1 MEDWLT
7 AVAGKVRV
15 HELAKELGV
24 RGKDLL
30 AHLKAEG
37 EFVKSA
43 SSVVNAPVAR
53 RVREFYRNKGADPAV
68 SASDVGPP
76 TIANLVNGGTTVA
89 DLISELGVSDAA
101 VMGYLRHLGAE
112 VRNPNSVTTPQFA
125 DQVRKRFDSSRDHG
139 SPGIQRDA
147 QSASKVNGRD
157 HRPESMKS
165 APEPKYAY
173 VYEPATDV
181 VHHRDYLNGYPDQT
195 LCGSQN
201 VKVRLSPI
209 VVVPHEVCPDCL
221 AKLPEYHA
229 KWWSDQFKSLSDELM
244 RLRADYQRLQA
255 RSDDQRKQ
263 ISRLQ
268 KKADGTKEASR
279 QGKPHSQTPKRNS
292 QQQRRNSQ
300 QQRNSGRPSAKVSKR
315 PPRSTPVPVKRE
327 PPRAPDPEVVR
338 RRVREMMAPPRPRT
352 EAEKRSDE
360 AARESMRSHKPSSW
374 RRGRSP
380 SSYG

>member
-24 RGKDLL
+24 RGNDLL

-125 DQVRKRFDSSRDHG
+125 DQVRKRFDSSRNHG
-139 SPGIQRDA
+139 SPEKQREA
-147 QSASKVNGRD
+147 QSASEEADGRS
-157 HRPESMKS
+157 RPPAVESTQS
-165 APEPKYAY
+165 LPEPTYAY

-181 VHHRDYLNGYPDQT
+181 VHHRDYLTGYPDQT
-195 LCGSQN
+195 LCGRDN
-201 VKVRLSPI
+201 VKVRLSPMA
-209 VVVPHEVCPDCL
+209 VVPQDACPGCL
-221 AKLPEYHA
+221 TKLPEYHA
-229 KWWSDQFKSLSDELM
+229 KWWSDQCKSVSAELVE
-244 RLRADYQRLQA
+244 LRAEHRRLQA
-255 RSDDQRKQ
+255 HSDNQRKQ

-268 KKADGTKEASR
+268 KAANQTKQAR
-279 QGKPHSQTPKRNS
+279 RNGKPRSEIPK
-292 QQQRRNSQ
+292 
-300 QQRNSGRPSAKVSKR
+300 
-315 PPRSTPVPVKRE
+315 PRSV
-327 PPRAPDPEVVR
+327 DL
-338 RRVREMMAPPRPRT
+338 
-352 EAEKRSDE
+352 SD
-360 AARESMRSHKPSSW
+360 
-374 RRGRSP
+374 
-380 SSYG
+380 